1 MNCEVCGR
9 EIMGSPKRV
18 VIDGVKMI
26 VCPSC
31 APMGASYWDPLASS
45 RRDGEFKSALKPH
58 PKGFSKLRKPE
69 TKRRDWIESLEPVDE
84 VPNIVRKARIQQ
96 GLTQED
102 LAKRAKEKL
111 SVIQKIESGKMKP
124 TVPLCKTLEHILRV
138 KLLREVEGEEPLTG
152 FKAEKTE
159 LTLGDIARFKEKAP
173 SQRNL
178 NLKAK

>member
-9 EIMGSPKRV
+9 EIFGEPKRV

-26 VCPSC
+26 VCFSC
-31 APMGASYWDPLASS
+31 APMGTSYWDPLSS
-45 RRDGEFKSALKPH
+45 ARGEGKFKSGLGRP
-58 PKGFSKLRKPE
+58 PKGFSKPRKPE

-84 VPNIVRKARIQQ
+84 VHELVRKARIKQ

-102 LAKRAKEKL
+102 LAKMAKEKL

-138 KLLREVEGEEPLTG
+138 KLLREVEGEESTAG
-152 FKAEKTE
+152 FKVEKTE
-159 LTLGDIARFKEKAP
+159 LTLGDIARFKEKD
-173 SQRNL
+173 SSEIKK
-178 NLKAK
+178 LK